1 MINPSD
7 PAGELYQALV
17 ENSSDA
23 VVLLNEVGE
32 IVFISETSERLL
44 GYTSEER
51 LGHSAWDM
59 VHASDQPAVRAAFRE
74 CLRKPRMPIAAE
86 FRNRHRDGSWRYV
99 EAVAV
104 NRLDEPAVGAIVV
117 NYRDITTRHQTEEA
131 LRASEERL
139 RHIVEH
145 AQDLIYYCDPDGI
158 FTYVNPAAA
167 RVMGYTEDELLGRH
181 FVTLIR
187 PDFRQEASRVY
198 AAQLEGGT
206 PSTYFEFPAVKKD
219 GPTIWIGQ
227 HVQIVYDSGVVVAV
241 HAIARDITRQKEAE
255 ERLRASEAKYRSLID
270 RAAFGIYTSTEDGRI
285 LEANPAITRMLGYD
299 SPSEL
304 MTVNMI
310 DVYQSPTDRQALIQ
324 RYRNQPGGTAE
335 VRWKRKDGQPILV
348 RVTATKMDVPPG
360 EQERYETIAEDVTDR
375 RALEEQLRQAQKMEA
390 VGRLARGVAHDFNNI
405 LAAIVGAS
413 ELLAAQYREGHP
425 ARVEAE
431 EIRQAAE
438 RGAALTRQLLAFS
451 RPQTFEPQVFDLQ
464 AQIASLE
471 TTLRRMVGNAV
482 TLTVR
487 AIGQPTYVKV
497 DPGQLQQ
504 VLMNLVINARDAMPD
519 GGTLE
524 IRVDSFDVDEH
535 NAARYPGL
543 PPYRYARIA
552 VQDSGIGMDAELRSH
567 VFEPFFTTKEASK
580 GTGLG
585 LSIVYSIAKEAGGT
599 VTCVSEPGEGTTFEV
614 ILPVV
619 SSPLAGSVRL

>member
-1 MINPSD
+1 MMNPSD
-7 PAGELYQALV
+7 PAGELYQALI

-32 IVFISETSERLL
+32 IVFISETSQRLL

-59 VHASDQPAVRAAFRE
+59 VHPDDQPAVRAAFRA
-74 CLRKPRMPIAAE
+74 CLRKPRMPMTAS
-86 FRNRHRDGSWRYV
+86 FRNRHKDGSWRYM

-104 NRLDEPAVGAIVV
+104 NRLDEPAVGAVVV
-117 NYRDITTRHQTEEA
+117 NYRDITARHHAEEA
-131 LRASEERL
+131 LRSNEERL

-145 AQDLIYYCDPDGI
+145 AQDLIYYCDPRGV

-167 RVMGYTEDELLGRH
+167 RVMKYSESELLGRH
-181 FVTLIR
+181 FLTLIR
-187 PDFRQEASRVY
+187 PDYRQAASDVY
-198 AAQLEGGT
+198 TTQLANGT
-206 PSTYFEFPAVKKD
+206 PNTYFEFPAVTKD
-219 GPTIWIGQ
+219 GQTVWIGQ
-227 HVQIVYDSGVVVAV
+227 HVQIVYESAAVVAV

-255 ERLRASEAKYRSLID
+255 ERLRASEAKYRALIQ

-285 LEANPAITRMLGYD
+285 LEANPAMARMLGYD
-299 SPSEL
+299 SAADL
-304 MTVNMI
+304 MTANMV
-310 DVYQSPTDRQALIQ
+310 DFYESAADRQALIEQ
-324 RYRNQPGGTAE
+324 NRSQPGGSAE
-335 VRWKRKDGQPILV
+335 LRWKRKDGHPILV
-348 RVTATKMDVPPG
+348 RLTTIKIEVPPG
-360 EQERYETIAEDVTDR
+360 AQETYETIAEDVTDR

-425 ARVEAE
+425 SRVEAE

-451 RPQTFEPQVFDLQ
+451 RPQTFEPKVLDLQ
-464 AQIASLE
+464 AQIASFE
-471 TTLRRMVGNAV
+471 TTLRRIVGNAV
-482 TLTVR
+482 TLTLR
-487 AIGQPTYVKV
+487 AIGESAYVKV

-504 VLMNLVINARDAMPD
+504 VLMNLVLNARDAMPD

-552 VQDSGIGMDAELRSH
+552 VQDSGVGMDAELRSH

-599 VTCVSEPGEGTTFEV
+599 VTCVSAPGKGTTFEV
-614 ILPVV
+614 VLPVV
-619 SSPLAGSVRL
+619 SSPDVRGVRL

>member
-1 MINPSD
+1 MVNPPD
-7 PAGELYQALV
+7 PGAELYHALV

-32 IVFISETSERLL
+32 IVFISETSQRLL
-44 GYTSEER
+44 GYTIEER

-59 VHASDQPAVRAAFRE
+59 VHATDQPAVRAAFRE
-74 CLRKPRMPIAAE
+74 CLRKPRMPITAE
-86 FRNRHRDGSWRYV
+86 FRNRHKDGSWRYV

-104 NRLDEPAVGAIVV
+104 NRLDETAVGAVVV
-117 NYRDITTRHQTEEA
+117 NYRDITARHQAEEA

-145 AQDLIYYCDPDGI
+145 AQDLIYYCDPAGI

-167 RVMGYTEDELLGRH
+167 RVMGYSEDELLGRH
-181 FVTLIR
+181 FLTLIR
-187 PDFRQEASRVY
+187 PDHREEAGRVY
-198 AAQLEGGT
+198 SAQLTQGT

-219 GPTIWIGQ
+219 GQTIWIGQ
-227 HVQIVYDSGVVVAV
+227 HVQIVYDSGIIVAV

-270 RAAFGIYTSTEDGRI
+270 RAAFAIYTSTEDGRI
-285 LEANPAITRMLGYD
+285 LAANPAMALMLGYD
-299 SPSEL
+299 SPAEL
-304 MTVNMI
+304 MTMTMADI
-310 DVYQSPTDRQALIQ
+310 YQSPGERQALIE
-324 RYRNQPGGTAE
+324 RYRHQPGGTAE
-335 VRWKRKDGQPILV
+335 VRWKRKNGQPILV
-348 RVTATKMDVPPG
+348 RVTATKMDVPSG
-360 EQERYETIAEDVTDR
+360 EQERYETIAEDITDR

-413 ELLAAQYREGHP
+413 ELLAAQYPEGHP
-425 ARVEAE
+425 SRVEAE

-438 RGAALTRQLLAFS
+438 RGSALTRQLLAFS
-451 RPQTFEPQVFDLQ
+451 RPHTFEPQVFDLQ
-464 AQIASLE
+464 AQIASFE
-471 TTLRRMVGNAV
+471 ATLRRIAGQAV
-482 TLTVR
+482 TLTLR
-487 AIGQPTYVKV
+487 AIGEPAYVKV

-524 IRVDSFDVDEH
+524 IRVDSFSLDEH

-552 VQDSGIGMDAELRSH
+552 VQDSGVGMNAELRSH

-599 VTCVSEPGEGTTFEV
+599 VTCVSAPGKGTTFEV
-614 ILPVV
+614 LLPVV
-619 SSPLAGSVRL
+619 SSPQST